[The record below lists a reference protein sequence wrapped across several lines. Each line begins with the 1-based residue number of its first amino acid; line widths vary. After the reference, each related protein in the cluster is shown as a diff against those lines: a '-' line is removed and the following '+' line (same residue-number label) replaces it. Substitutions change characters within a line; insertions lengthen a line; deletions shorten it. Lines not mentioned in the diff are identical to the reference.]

1 MAKGEAVTFFQSGLP
16 AIEWDAKKD
25 APKYEFEKRFL
36 TTTDTKLQKMLDDR
50 GYKRWTPAD
59 VPKGWT
65 KDGNVEG
72 ASVSVLPKK
81 PKDDEPDS
89 SGDNGD
95 NGKEKEDDDDTD
107 GNERF
112 TAGE

>member
-81 PKDDEPDS
+81 PKDETTDTGSSDED
-89 SGDNGD
+89 GD
-95 NGKEKEDDDDTD
+95 GKEKEDDDTTD
-107 GNERF
+107 GRF
-112 TAGE
+112 TPGE